1 MFISLL
7 QREIEQVTDQF
18 AARRSWGWAADLDTA
33 VVTLLVVACLLGLPA
48 SASAQSESSDSVD
61 EDTAL
66 HRAAHAG
73 DVVTLRRE
81 LDQGVDPDAANRFG
95 VTPLAL
101 ASRSGHAS
109 AVQRLLEAGADPNR
123 ASPAGETPLMVAA
136 RTGVV
141 DSVMSLLEH
150 GADPSA
156 RESWRGQ
163 TALMWA
169 AAERHADVVR
179 PLVAAGANVDG
190 RSDAGFTP
198 LMFATRLG
206 HIETVDALLDA
217 GADIHQTL
225 PDGTSALV
233 AAVINAHYDLAAHLL
248 ERGADPNASEQ
259 GWTALHQLVWTR
271 RPNTNKNQ
279 HNPSPRQS
287 GWVTDLELV
296 EALVAHGADVNAR
309 QTKEPRDGYRNLLN
323 RIGTTPFFLA
333 AKVVDLE
340 LMRLLLDL
348 GAAPL
353 VTNEDGT
360 TALLAAA
367 GVGSWPNETAG
378 SKGEAL
384 EAVKLMIELGDV
396 ATTIDAHGDT
406 AVHGSVLRDAQELTL
421 FLLDQGAE
429 LNHANECGW
438 TPLTIAQG
446 IFYGNLGRRFPD
458 LEPVLLE
465 RGATSPLPPGTPG
478 YQELGYPARC
488 SR

>member
-1 MFISLL
+1 MPLATP
-7 QREIEQVTDQF
+7 RVW
-18 AARRSWGWAADLDTA
+18 RWAAGLDSV
-33 VVTLLVVACLLGLPA
+33 VVTLLAVGCVLGIPV
-48 SASAQSESSDSVD
+48 SAGAQSGGSNAADG
-61 EDTAL
+61 DTAL
-66 HRAAHAG
+66 HLAAHAG
-73 DVVTLRRE
+73 DVDSLERQ
-81 LDQGVDPDAANRFG
+81 LDQGIDPDTTNRFG

-101 ASRSGHAS
+101 AARGGHPS
-109 AVQRLLEAGADPNR
+109 VVQRLLEAGADPNR
-123 ASPAGETPLMVAA
+123 VSPAGETPLMVAA

-141 DSVMSLLEH
+141 DSVLALLEH
-150 GADPSA
+150 GADPTA
-156 RESWRGQ
+156 RETWRGQ

-169 AAERHADVVR
+169 AAERHAGVVG
-179 PLVAAGANVDG
+179 PLVAAGAEVNGVSAG
-190 RSDAGFTP
+190 GFTP
-198 LMFATRLG
+198 LMFAVRLG
-206 HIETVDALLDA
+206 HIETVDALLGA

-233 AAVINAHYDLAAHLL
+233 AAVINAHYDLAVHLL
-248 ERGADPNASEQ
+248 ERGADPNAAEQ
-259 GWTALHQLVWTR
+259 GWTALHQVVWTR

-287 GWVTDLELV
+287 GWVTALELV

-323 RIGTTPFFLA
+323 RIGATPFFLA

-340 LMRLLLDL
+340 MMRLLLDL
-348 GAAPL
+348 GADPL
-353 VTNEDGT
+353 LTNEDGT
-360 TALLAAA
+360 TALLVAA
-367 GVGSWPNETAG
+367 GVGVWPNESAG
-378 SKGEAL
+378 SQEEAL

-396 ATTIDAHGDT
+396 VTTIDAHGDT
-406 AVHGSVLRDAQELTL
+406 AVHGSVLRDAKELTL
-421 FLLDQGAE
+421 FLLERGAE
-429 LNHANECGW
+429 LNHVNECGW

-458 LEPVLLE
+458 LEGVLVE